1 MQTDSAID
9 TEKKP
14 VEQERTT
21 SRPEWNSL
29 KAAAEQRNAYLTVI
43 HGSLVGRT
51 YRLGSGRLFLGRAAD
66 SDVVLDDDGV
76 SRRHALFVS
85 AADGKIMVEDLG
97 STNGTLVNGK
107 LCSVQELHGGERLQ
121 FGSESVFKFEFRDRL
136 EERYATY
143 LYESATQDHLTG
155 VFNERFMRDHLH
167 AEFAWHSRHA
177 APLSLI
183 FLDIDHFKS
192 VNDQYGHLAGDEVLK
207 QVALRCHSAT
217 RTEDVFARYGGE
229 EFACLL
235 RSTPVDAAAVLAER
249 MRAMVA
255 QDPFEYRGPGR
266 HCSIPITI
274 SAGVAHSDAQVC
286 TPEALIE
293 EADRLLYVAKHARRN
308 RVVSAPAGPVS
319 AQA

>member
-107 LCSVQELHGGERLQ
+107 LCSVQELHGGDRLQ

-207 QVALRCHSAT
+207 QVALRCHSA
-217 RTEDVFARYGGE
+217 RARRM
-229 EFACLL
+229 CLPVMAVKNSL
-235 RSTPVDAAAVLAER
+235 VYWRSTPAGCRAVAR
-249 MRAMVA
+249 R
-255 QDPFEYRGPGR
+255 
-266 HCSIPITI
+266 T
-274 SAGVAHSDAQVC
+274 
-286 TPEALIE
+286 
-293 EADRLLYVAKHARRN
+293 HARHGRAGSV
-308 RVVSAPAGPVS
+308 RVPRPRTALLDTDHDLCRRRAFRGAGMHAGSVDRRGRPT
-319 AQA
+319 ALRGQACRA